1 MTFTGELGH
10 GLLILCCCP
19 FYLPPALRAP
29 ILLYLVMPSG
39 PGLLSPHAR
48 ISLFG
53 LCNIY
58 IKGLSHDYS
67 FIIYLRWSQI
77 HVNLLCW
84 SVNPDP
90 LPPMPQTHKQKFNFL
105 ITLFEF
111 KIQFMPEQI
120 HLPGWSNMRKFWLA
134 CCCKKPQNSEQ
145 MVCGLAM
152 IQSWTF

>member
-111 KIQFMPEQI
+111 RYN
-120 HLPGWSNMRKFWLA
+120 LCLSKFTCLDGAIWGNFGWLA
-134 CCCKKPQNSEQ
+134 VVKS
-145 MVCGLAM
+145 LR
-152 IQSWTF
+152 IQSRWYVG